1 MATRVMLM
9 DLVKELLFRMPT
21 VGDSMGSGTAM
32 AWMRFTIRLGKFD
45 QVRLG
50 LARLC
55 DPVLCRLNLR
65 RLVIGGKLLQLGTDL
80 LELGK
85 GCVAVLGGFGPAM
98 VS

>member
-1 MATRVMLM
+1 M
-9 DLVKELLFRMPT
+9 DLVEELLFRMPT
-21 VGDSMGSGTAM
+21 VDDCMGLGTAM
-32 AWMRFTIRLGKFD
+32 AWMRFTIRVGKFD

-50 LARLC
+50 LAHLC

-65 RLVIGGKLLQLGTDL
+65 RLVISGKLFQLGTDL

-85 GCVAVLGGFGPAM
+85 GCVAVLGGSGPAM